1 MSKAFEFKQCA
12 IILKSTGKK
21 AKSLGELR
29 DVISEVNEA
38 SIFHHFYHYFL
49 KEHVREYTNDFA
61 HWAGEGLEERALAEM
76 FSNIDPYDFTSI
88 DDLRREL
95 NRGIDEYLA
104 VFPEPREA
112 LSGAEFFFNETIS
125 LVFAAGI
132 RAKNLA
138 EMLMA
143 MKYVDDSSLY
153 YHFYDARI
161 RLGNR
166 NDDFSVWF
174 EEALEKEN
182 LARRV
187 RAVDPFMHS
196 LGALRERLITEI
208 DQEVK
213 KDMESAGVD

>member
-1 MSKAFEFKQCA
+1 MNRAFEFKQCV

-21 AKSLGELR
+21 AKSLRELR
-29 DVISEVNEA
+29 DAISQVSEA
-38 SIFHHFYHYFL
+38 SIFHHFFHYFL

-61 HWAGEGLEERALAEM
+61 YWAGEGLEERALAEM
-76 FSNIDPYDFTSI
+76 LSNIDPYDFASI

-95 NRGIDEYLA
+95 NRSIDEYLA
-104 VFPEPREA
+104 IFPEPREA

-153 YHFYDARI
+153 YHFYDARV
-161 RLGNR
+161 RLGKR
-166 NDDFSVWF
+166 NDDFSEWF
-174 EEALEKEN
+174 EKVLEKED

-196 LGALRERLITEI
+196 LGDLRDHLIAEI

>member
-1 MSKAFEFKQCA
+1 MNKAFEFKQCA

-21 AKSLGELR
+21 AKSLRELR

-61 HWAGEGLEERALAEM
+61 HWAGEGLEERALAEIL
-76 FSNIDPYDFTSI
+76 SNIDPYDFASI
-88 DDLRREL
+88 DDLRHEL

-153 YHFYDARI
+153 YHFYDARM

-166 NDDFSVWF
+166 NDDFSAWF
-174 EEALEKEN
+174 EEALEKED

-196 LGALRERLITEI
+196 LGALRDRLITEI